1 MATRKE
7 RLGKL
12 VEVQEQLKALHET
25 RRAGF
30 LADAAAADE
39 EARAV
44 ARRFDAPESLA
55 VLFPELYHNR
65 IAAAVARR
73 DENLEHARRE
83 AGLIATA
90 TARTNMVE
98 RAYRTARRED
108 ERQRGDRERLEI
120 IEQKR
125 NGGRSGA
132 GS

>member
-7 RLGKL
+7 RLRKL

-30 LADAAAADE
+30 LAEAAAADE
-39 EARAV
+39 EARAI
-44 ARRFDAPESLA
+44 AERFDAPDSLA
-55 VLFPELYHNR
+55 ALFPELYHNR
-65 IAAAVARR
+65 IAGALARR
-73 DENLEHARRE
+73 DAGREDARRE
-83 AGLIATA
+83 AALVATA

-98 RAYRTARRED
+98 RAYRTARLED

-120 IEQKR
+120 IENKR
-125 NGGRSGA
+125 GGQGKA

>member
-1 MATRKE
+1 MAATRRE
-7 RLGKL
+7 RLRKL

-30 LADAAAADE
+30 LAEAAAADE
-39 EARAV
+39 DAKAIAE
-44 ARRFDAPESLA
+44 RFDAPDSLA

-65 IAAAVARR
+65 IAGALARR
-73 DENLEHARRE
+73 DARLEDARRE

-98 RAYRTARRED
+98 RAYQVIRRHD
-108 ERQRGDRERLEI
+108 ERQRGDRETLDL

-125 NGGRSGA
+125 NSE
-132 GS
+132 

>member
-7 RLGKL
+7 RLRKL

-30 LADAAAADE
+30 LAEAAAADE
-39 EARAV
+39 EARAI
-44 ARRFDAPESLA
+44 AERFDAPDSLA
-55 VLFPELYHNR
+55 ALFPDLYHNR
-65 IAAAVARR
+65 IAGALARR
-73 DENLEHARRE
+73 DASVEAARRE

-108 ERQRGDRERLEI
+108 ERQRGDRERLEL
-120 IEQKR
+120 IEQR
-125 NGGRSGA
+125 RGSGGDKA
-132 GS
+132 LP

>member
-1 MATRKE
+1 MAATRRE
-7 RLGKL
+7 RLRKL

-30 LADAAAADE
+30 MAEAAAADD
-39 EARAV
+39 EAKAI
-44 ARRFDAPESLA
+44 AERFDAPDSLA

-65 IAAAVARR
+65 IAGALARR
-73 DENLEHARRE
+73 DARLEDARRE

-98 RAYRTARRED
+98 RAYQAIRRHD
-108 ERQRGDRERLEI
+108 ERQRGEREGLEL

-125 NGGRSGA
+125 KTE
-132 GS
+132 

>member
-1 MATRKE
+1 MNRKE
-7 RLGKL
+7 RLKKL

-30 LADAAAADE
+30 LAEAAAADE
-39 EARAV
+39 EAKALV
-44 ARRFDAPESLA
+44 ERFDAPGSLA

-65 IAAAVARR
+65 IAGALARR
-73 DENLEHARRE
+73 DTRLGDARRE

-98 RAYRTARRED
+98 RAYKTARRED
-108 ERQRGDRERLEI
+108 ERQRGDRERLDL

-125 NGGRSGA
+125 T
-132 GS
+132 GSHDKVHS